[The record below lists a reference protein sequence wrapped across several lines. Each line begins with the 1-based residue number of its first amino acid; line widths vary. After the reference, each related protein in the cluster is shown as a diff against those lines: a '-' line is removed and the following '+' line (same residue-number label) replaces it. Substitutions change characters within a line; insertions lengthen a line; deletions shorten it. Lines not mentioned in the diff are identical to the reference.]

1 MTDDRA
7 AWHEW
12 RNNGIGASEVAG
24 VIGES
29 PWASPWSVWA
39 NKVGLRPPNE
49 DDATD
54 SMRFGQDL
62 EPVIATWF
70 HRDTG
75 LHVAGEQTWCTHAK
89 YEWARAT
96 VDGFVCESDG
106 GEYGFNCI
114 ESALGVF
121 EAKYDGDR
129 PWDELPYHYFV
140 QVQWQMFVTAT
151 EHAWVACMHL
161 PFGRPAFRV
170 YEVERDE
177 GTIESLFGRVE
188 AFWNDH
194 VVTGD
199 PPDTDAHP
207 ATSAALRDVYDAESV
222 QPPDAVDLDEDV
234 HQAVVLLRNLKVDA
248 KEIDGEILE
257 CENAVKAALGTHVE
271 GWANGQRLVTWKPQT
286 ANRLDAGALKAAH
299 PDLHAQ
305 FIRPS
310 TSRVLRLDKP
320 KEPKS

>member
-1 MTDDRA
+1 MTDSDRT

-12 RNNGIGASEVAG
+12 RGNGIGASEVAG

-29 PWASPWSVWA
+29 PWASPWSIWA

-75 LHVAGEQTWCTHAK
+75 LHVAGEQTWCAHAK
-89 YEWARAT
+89 YSWARAT
-96 VDGFVCESDG
+96 VDGFVVEESLGDP
-106 GEYGFNCI
+106 I
-114 ESALGVF
+114 GVF

-140 QVQWQMFVTAT
+140 QVQWQMFVTDTA
-151 EHAWVACMHL
+151 HAWVACMHL

-188 AFWNDH
+188 AFWMDH

-207 ATSAALRDVYDAESV
+207 ATSAALREVYDAESV
-222 QPPDAVDLDEDV
+222 QPPDAVDFDERT
-234 HQAVVLLRNLKVDA
+234 HQALILLRNLKVNA

-257 CENAVKAALGTHVE
+257 CENAVKAALGTHIE
-271 GWANGQRLVTWKPQT
+271 GWADGQRLVTWKPQT
-286 ANRLDAGALKAAH
+286 ANRLDGALLKKQH
-299 PDLHAQ
+299 PELHAA
-305 FIRPS
+305 FTRPT
-310 TSRVLRLDKP
+310 TSRVLRLDKL
-320 KEPKS
+320 KEPKP